1 MKNIA
6 SEEKVYVMVK
16 DLERIIRHYGT
27 HNQIEKT
34 KEELEEMIEALDE
47 NNFAHIVEEFA
58 DVMVMLNQI
67 AIMYAIDTDII
78 EDMMKYKIRRTL
90 LRIRE
95 EKNDTKRSE

>member
-1 MKNIA
+1 
-6 SEEKVYVMVK
+6 MVK
-16 DLERIIRHYGT
+16 DLEKILRYYGEK
-27 HNQIEKT
+27 NQIEKT
-34 KEELEEMIEALDE
+34 KEELEELIEALDE
-47 NNFAHIVEEFA
+47 NDFAHIVEEFA

-78 EDMMKYKIRRTL
+78 ENMMKYKIQRTL

>member
-1 MKNIA
+1 
-6 SEEKVYVMVK
+6 MVK
-16 DLERIIRHYGT
+16 DLEKIIRHYGT

-67 AIMYAIDTDII
+67 AIIYAIDMDIL
-78 EDMMKYKIRRTL
+78 EDMMKYKIQRTL
-90 LRIRE
+90 LRMKGIELNEKDNNDNSAEANNQE
-95 EKNDTKRSE
+95 E